1 MDKKVKL
8 KKTTLKKLAGE
19 VDVNYEAMIIKSQLI
34 DEIKSYCEKKKISQR
49 QLAKDVPGLTQD
61 RVSKIFNGQIGHM
74 TIDKLV
80 TILAALNY
88 TVKVKAK
95 LKAA

>member
-1 MDKKVKL
+1 MAKVKL
-8 KKTTLKKLAGE
+8 KETTLKELAKDSGI
-19 VDVNYEAMIIKSQLI
+19 NYDTMLIKTQLI
-34 DEIKSYCEKKKISQR
+34 DEIKKCCEKKKISQR
-49 QLAKDVPGLTQD
+49 QLAKVVPGLTQD

-95 LKAA
+95 PKAA